1 MGYNS
6 ITILQFFAQLQKWF
20 VILNGDKLKMRDY
33 FHAPWTDTPDAHA
46 STYAVQ
52 LNKRQIKCIDFKVV
66 ISDAVKTIFFVGQM
80 EKSGLF
86 ESKFT
91 NDYDDEAGKSWNT
104 TGTIFVK
111 KYDCEMRR
119 IKREVENKDY
129 KCMADIR
136 RLIRGNN
143 LGTPVPRT
151 TADATA
157 QAYIATL

>member
-1 MGYNS
+1 
-6 ITILQFFAQLQKWF
+6 
-20 VILNGDKLKMRDY
+20 
-33 FHAPWTDTPDAHA
+33 
-46 STYAVQ
+46 
-52 LNKRQIKCIDFKVV
+52 
-66 ISDAVKTIFFVGQM
+66 
-80 EKSGLF
+80 
-86 ESKFT
+86 
-91 NDYDDEAGKSWNT
+91 
-104 TGTIFVK
+104 
-111 KYDCEMRR
+111 MRR